1 MEYSDGNYVPDN
13 VISIGLLKCWSCGG
27 DHWEIRA
34 VDADLTPQGRP
45 WEPRP
50 PTSTRPDPRLLTSSL
65 LLLTARLRIRIRAT
79 NTENAS
85 IELGVKLFTHDT
97 KIVLKFSESENY
109 GRPISKFES
118 PTTILDQ
125 ILLRAH
131 QTQNLTYLKARNR
144 IRRKRY
150 NMYRSLEIVVNY
162 NENVCRRREHSY
174 IDEKSW

>member
-1 MEYSDGNYVPDN
+1 MRKLLSDKRVNGFSPLHILYMEYSDANCVPDN
-13 VISIGLLKCWSCGG
+13 VNSIGLFKCWSCSG

-34 VDADLTPQGRP
+34 ADADLTPQGRP

-50 PTSTRPDPRLLTSSL
+50 PTSTRPDPSLLTSSL

-79 NTENAS
+79 NSENAS
-85 IELGVKLFTHDT
+85 IELGEKLFTHDT

-109 GRPISKFES
+109 RRPISKFEN
-118 PTTILDQ
+118 PTTIVGQ
-125 ILLRAH
+125 VLLRVH

-150 NMYRSLEIVVNY
+150 NV
-162 NENVCRRREHSY
+162 
-174 IDEKSW
+174 